1 MNHLHSARRRNELF
15 YCARGSANAHPA
27 ALRRARHPRGSF
39 GQIQHFERCMKIWNG
54 DLHEK
59 KRSTAAALR
68 CARQPVAGPDPHA
81 LMARSAAAPV
91 CAGPRITVISNLND
105 VLTAALRSAL
115 LHYPA
120 KIFLL
125 FPNSGPAITASQHR
139 ERRKKFQTK
148 TAFGLIS
155 VQVSLFASTPA
166 TKMNGVKLSAGL
178 CTSLSS
184 PSTQAQC
191 RKNVS
196 STNFKQVRNAKNI
209 CLIFSGLDTLTA
221 GHFSAHSVMRF
232 AAFGQRRR
240 GGGRGAGAGI

>member
-105 VLTAALRSAL
+105 VLTAALRSVL

-178 CTSLSS
+178 CTLLSS

-240 GGGRGAGAGI
+240 GGGRGLAYN

>member
-59 KRSTAAALR
+59 KRSTAAELR
-68 CARQPVAGPDPHA
+68 CARLPVAGPDPHA
-81 LMARSAAAPV
+81 LMARRVLCGAAAPV

-155 VQVSLFASTPA
+155 VQVSLFASTPHQA
-166 TKMNGVKLSAGL
+166 AKWTGLNCRLASALYSRHPPHIHSVG
-178 CTSLSS
+178 T
-184 PSTQAQC
+184 
-191 RKNVS
+191 
-196 STNFKQVRNAKNI
+196 
-209 CLIFSGLDTLTA
+209 FS
-221 GHFSAHSVMRF
+221 SAHRKRYLF
-232 AAFGQRRR
+232 DIFWLGPTDCWPF
-240 GGGRGAGAGI
+240 

>member
-59 KRSTAAALR
+59 KRSTAAELR

-155 VQVSLFASTPA
+155 VQVSLFASTPV
-166 TKMNGVKLSAGL
+166 TKWTGL
-178 CTSLSS
+178 
-184 PSTQAQC
+184 
-191 RKNVS
+191 N
-196 STNFKQVRNAKNI
+196 
-209 CLIFSGLDTLTA
+209 CLLA
-221 GHFSAHSVMRF
+221 SAHYSRHPPHRHSVGKMFHPRILNKCATQKIF
-232 AAFGQRRR
+232 VWYFL
-240 GGGRGAGAGI
+240 AGTHWLLAILAHTL

>member
-1 MNHLHSARRRNELF
+1 
-15 YCARGSANAHPA
+15 
-27 ALRRARHPRGSF
+27 
-39 GQIQHFERCMKIWNG
+39 
-54 DLHEK
+54 
-59 KRSTAAALR
+59 
-68 CARQPVAGPDPHA
+68 
-81 LMARSAAAPV
+81 MARSAAAPV

-178 CTSLSS
+178 CTLLSS

-240 GGGRGAGAGI
+240 GGGRGLAYN

>member
-81 LMARSAAAPV
+81 LMARRVLHGAAAPV

-155 VQVSLFASTPA
+155 PVFARAFTLKA
-166 TKMNGVKLSAGL
+166 ERVKLL
-178 CTSLSS
+178 DIVRCTTFS
-184 PSTQAQC
+184 
-191 RKNVS
+191 NG
-196 STNFKQVRNAKNI
+196 I
-209 CLIFSGLDTLTA
+209 CFFLISRDILNW
-221 GHFSAHSVMRF
+221 
-232 AAFGQRRR
+232 QNN
-240 GGGRGAGAGI
+240 

>member
-1 MNHLHSARRRNELF
+1 
-15 YCARGSANAHPA
+15 
-27 ALRRARHPRGSF
+27 
-39 GQIQHFERCMKIWNG
+39 
-54 DLHEK
+54 
-59 KRSTAAALR
+59 
-68 CARQPVAGPDPHA
+68 
-81 LMARSAAAPV
+81 MARSAAAPV

-166 TKMNGVKLSAGL
+166 TKMNGVKLSVGL
-178 CTSLSS
+178 CTLLS
-184 PSTQAQC
+184 PPYTQAQAQC
-191 RKNVS
+191 RNMFS
-196 STNFKQVRNAKNI
+196 QIFLGFSTSAQSKNI
-209 CLIFSGLDTLTA
+209 CLIFSGWDILTA

-240 GGGRGAGAGI
+240 GGGRVLAYN